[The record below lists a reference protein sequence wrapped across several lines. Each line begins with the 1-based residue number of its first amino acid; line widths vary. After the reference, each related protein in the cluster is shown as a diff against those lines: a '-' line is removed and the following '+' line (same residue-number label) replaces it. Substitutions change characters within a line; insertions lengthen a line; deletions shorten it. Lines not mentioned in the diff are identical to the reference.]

1 MEKLIGKVIEVFIP
15 EEYKNNILIN
25 EMDSNKI
32 GFKVEIDEN
41 IIEIIEEQDEVN
53 TDIYKDDLV
62 VITKQ
67 MINDIE
73 FIDIEKYGE
82 YDE

>member
-15 EEYKNNILIN
+15 KEYKNNILID

-41 IIEIIEEQDEVN
+41 IIEIIEEQDYN
-53 TDIYKDDLV
+53 NSSIYKDDLV

-67 MINDIE
+67 TINDID
-73 FIDIEKYGE
+73 FIDIETYGE
-82 YDE
+82 WYE

>member
-15 EEYKNNILIN
+15 EEYKNNILID
-25 EMDSNKI
+25 EMNSNKI

-41 IIEIIEEQDEVN
+41 IIEIIEEQDALN
-53 TDIYKDDLV
+53 TNIYKDDLV

-67 MINDIE
+67 KINDIE

>member
-1 MEKLIGKVIEVFIP
+1 MKKLIGKVIEVFIP
-15 EEYKNNILIN
+15 KEYKNNMLID
-25 EMDSNKI
+25 EMASNKI

-41 IIEIIEEQDEVN
+41 IIEIIEEQDEFN

-67 MINDIE
+67 AINDIE

-82 YDE
+82 WYE

>member
-1 MEKLIGKVIEVFIP
+1 M
-15 EEYKNNILIN
+15 N
-25 EMDSNKI
+25 SNKI

-41 IIEIIEEQDEVN
+41 IMEIIEEQDEVN
-53 TDIYKDDLV
+53 TNIYKDDLV

>member
-1 MEKLIGKVIEVFIP
+1 MEKLIGKVKEVFIP
-15 EEYKNNILIN
+15 KEYKNNILID

-32 GFKVEIDEN
+32 GFKVEIDED
-41 IIEIIEEQDEVN
+41 IMEIIEEQDEVN

-67 MINDIE
+67 TINDID

-82 YDE
+82 WYE

>member
-15 EEYKNNILIN
+15 REYKNNILID
-25 EMDSNKI
+25 EMNSNKI

-41 IIEIIEEQDEVN
+41 IMEIIEEQDEVN

-67 MINDIE
+67 KINDIE